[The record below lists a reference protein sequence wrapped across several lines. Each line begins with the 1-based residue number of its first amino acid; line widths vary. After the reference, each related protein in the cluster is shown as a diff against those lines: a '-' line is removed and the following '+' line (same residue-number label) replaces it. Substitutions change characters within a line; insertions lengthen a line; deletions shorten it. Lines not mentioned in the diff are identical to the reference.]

1 MDDDTKPT
9 APEIVLWVALAV
21 CLGTLWYMTW
31 TQTGGG

>member
-9 APEIVLWVALAV
+9 APEVVLWVALLV
-21 CLGTLWYMTW
+21 CLCVIWRATW